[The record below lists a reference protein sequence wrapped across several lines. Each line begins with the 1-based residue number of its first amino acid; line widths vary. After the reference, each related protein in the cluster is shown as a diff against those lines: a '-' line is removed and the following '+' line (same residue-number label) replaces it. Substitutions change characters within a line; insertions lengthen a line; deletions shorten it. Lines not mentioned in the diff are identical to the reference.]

1 MTLSTP
7 LVSVP
12 VGDAVDHVE
21 LPVFGVHPPTKHV
34 LDRAAALAINAAIA
48 TDRPLLVRGEPGT
61 GKSQL
66 ARAAAVRLNRDFI
79 LHSVDARTET
89 RDLLYTVDAV
99 SRLAHAQLAG
109 ARGATR
115 SKAIEGLAVMN
126 FVHPG
131 ALWWAYDRGSAHE
144 QAVVASAPKLLGGDA
159 SERRGVVLLID
170 EIDKADPSVPNGLL
184 DTFGNGR
191 FSVEGRRDVV
201 AGTPRPLVLITTNE
215 ERALPD
221 AFVRR
226 CLVLHIEL
234 PRLPEKRDAFIAA
247 LVLRG
252 RANVDA
258 ASDVVLHTAA
268 GLIAD
273 ERIEL
278 QKHAVCLPGVA
289 EYVDLLRAVA
299 DLATGDAAQIA
310 LLREIKTL
318 ATRKHPLERS
328 T

>member
-1 MTLSTP
+1 MTVSSALVP
-7 LVSVP
+7 LP
-12 VGDAVDHVE
+12 VGDAVDHIE
-21 LPVFGVHPPTKHV
+21 LPAFGVHPSTRHV

-48 TDRPLLVRGEPGT
+48 TERPLLVRGEPGT

-66 ARAAAVRLNRDFI
+66 ARAAAVRLGRDFL

-99 SRLAHAQLAG
+99 SRLALAQLAG
-109 ARGATR
+109 ARGVVR
-115 SKAIEGLAVMN
+115 SKAIDDLAVMN

-131 ALWWAYDRGSAHE
+131 ALWWAYDRKTAHE
-144 QAVVASAPKLLGGDA
+144 QAVVASAPKLLTDGVEG
-159 SERRGVVLLID
+159 RGVVLLID

-201 AGTPRPLVLITTNE
+201 AGSPRPLVLITTNE

-234 PRLPEKRDAFIAA
+234 PKLPEKRDAFIAA

-252 RANVDA
+252 SANVPS
-258 ASDVVLHTAA
+258 ASDTVLNTAA

-278 QKHAVCLPGVA
+278 TKHAVCLPGVA
-289 EYVDLLRAVA
+289 EYVDLLRAVTSLA
-299 DLATGDAAQIA
+299 DGEAAQIA
-310 LLREIKTL
+310 LLREIKAL